1 MANRLAR
8 EPSLY
13 LRQHGENPVD
23 WYPWGEEALRRARE
37 EDRPILLSIG
47 YSSCHWCHVME
58 RESFE
63 DPGIARMMNEGF
75 VCVKVDREERPDVDG
90 IYMKAVQALTG
101 QGGWPLTVFLTPEGE
116 PFYGGTYFPPEPRH
130 GMPSFPQLLE
140 ATGAAWRERREQVLE
155 AAAGIR
161 EALERSA
168 RGPEDAPAGT
178 PGTLDAALVRGAARD
193 LLRGFDPAHG
203 GFGRAPK
210 FPQPVLLNF
219 LLEHHAVGEDKEALK
234 AVLSTLDKMARGGI
248 RDQLGGGFHRYS
260 VDRAWL
266 VPHFEKMLYDNA
278 LLARVYLRAWQ
289 LSADPA
295 LHRVT
300 HEVLEDLLGSFL
312 SPEGAFYTAWDADS
326 EGEEG
331 RFYLWTPGDLDEV
344 LPEALS
350 RLFRAVYGV
359 SREGHVD
366 GRSVLHLPRD
376 PDGVARAEGLTP
388 EELEARLAEARDLLK
403 AARERREPPLRDE
416 KILAGWNGLTLR
428 TFAEAA
434 AALDEPRYL
443 EAARRG
449 ATWLLDALRPDG
461 RLLHQVPLSGA
472 PDAEASEGSMRARY
486 IPAFLDDVAAMGNAL
501 LSLHEATLEP
511 GWLQEAIALDEEV
524 EARFRDGE
532 TALLHDTPA
541 DGEPLL
547 IRPREVM
554 DSPIPSGTSLA
565 AELRWRLGV
574 LLGDE
579 DRIAAAHR
587 IVAHELPVLRE
598 FPLGHGHLLS
608 VALRLSTPPLEVGI
622 VGARDDFVTRALL
635 REVHRP
641 FLPSRIVTGR
651 EEGEPVPADTPL
663 LNGRG
668 LSDGR
673 PAAYVCRGYAC
684 RAPVTDP
691 AELVGEL
698 ARA

>member
-37 EDRPILLSIG
+37 GDRPILLSIG

-63 DPGIARMMNEGF
+63 DPGIARLMNEGF

-140 ATGAAWRERREQVLE
+140 ATGAAWREKREQVLE

-168 RGPEDAPAGT
+168 RGPQDAPAGT
-178 PGTLDAALVRGAARD
+178 PGALDAALVRGACRD

-234 AVLSTLDKMARGGI
+234 AVLSTLAKMARGGI

-295 LHRVT
+295 LLRVT
-300 HEVLEDLLGSFL
+300 HEVLEDLLGSFR

-344 LPEALS
+344 LPEDLS
-350 RLFRAVYGV
+350 RLFRTVYGV

-428 TFAEAA
+428 TFAEAG

-472 PDAEASEGSMRARY
+472 PDAEASEGPVRARY

-524 EARFRDGE
+524 EARFRDGD

-587 IVAHELPVLRE
+587 IVAHEVPVLRE

-608 VALRLSTPPLEVGI
+608 VALRFTTPPLEVGI
-622 VGARDDFVTRALL
+622 VGARDDAGTRALL
-635 REVHRP
+635 REVHQP
-641 FLPSRIVTGR
+641 FLPNRIVTGR